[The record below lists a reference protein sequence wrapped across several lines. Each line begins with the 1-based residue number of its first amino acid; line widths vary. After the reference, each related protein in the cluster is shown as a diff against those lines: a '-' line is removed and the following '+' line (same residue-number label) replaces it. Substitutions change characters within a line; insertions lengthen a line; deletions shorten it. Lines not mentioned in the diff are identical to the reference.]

1 MTDLGKLFLNDNG
14 KPGSFLNEDLM
25 NPEVLFYLL
34 PLGIK
39 QILKLAGKKGNKKN
53 LKRILIYSAA
63 GSLLAFFVYKFL
75 VKPQDEAES

>member
-14 KPGSFLNEDLM
+14 RTGSFLNEDLR
-25 NPEVLFYLL
+25 NPDLLFYLL

-39 QILKLAGKKGNKKN
+39 QILKLTGKKSNKKN

-63 GSLLAFFVYKFL
+63 GSLLAFSVYKL
-75 VKPQDEAES
+75 IVKQQDETEE